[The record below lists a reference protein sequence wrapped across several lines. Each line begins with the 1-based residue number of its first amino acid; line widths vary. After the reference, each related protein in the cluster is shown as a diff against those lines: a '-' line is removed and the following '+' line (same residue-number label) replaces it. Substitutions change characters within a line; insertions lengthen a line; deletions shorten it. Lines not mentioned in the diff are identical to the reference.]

1 MTTLRNLVNTVRES
15 AQDAQ
20 TAATTAR
27 QSVQTAL
34 APVRADLAETQHE
47 LAKQGTALDE
57 THASAESALSK
68 VAELENAVDTLILDA
83 LMDGI

>member
-20 TAATTAR
+20 TAATNAE

-34 APVRADLAETQHE
+34 APVRAELAETQHE
-47 LAKQGTALDE
+47 LEQQGSALDA
-57 THASAESALSK
+57 THTTAAAALSK
-68 VAELENAVDTLILDA
+68 VAELEDAVDTLILDS
-83 LMDGI
+83 LMGGI